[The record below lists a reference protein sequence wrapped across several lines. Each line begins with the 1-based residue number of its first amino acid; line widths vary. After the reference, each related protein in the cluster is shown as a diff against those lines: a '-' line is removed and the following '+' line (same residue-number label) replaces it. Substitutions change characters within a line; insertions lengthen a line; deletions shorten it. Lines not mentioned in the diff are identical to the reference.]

1 MAVRAEMR
9 RREHRCRHRASLL
22 APRRRCLAA
31 ENTLMAKESRDS
43 GRLQRVIGAELHMYR
58 VDIAMQRLERTS
70 RTRGDSRTRR

>member
-1 MAVRAEMR
+1 
-9 RREHRCRHRASLL
+9 
-22 APRRRCLAA
+22 
-31 ENTLMAKESRDS
+31 MAKESRDS